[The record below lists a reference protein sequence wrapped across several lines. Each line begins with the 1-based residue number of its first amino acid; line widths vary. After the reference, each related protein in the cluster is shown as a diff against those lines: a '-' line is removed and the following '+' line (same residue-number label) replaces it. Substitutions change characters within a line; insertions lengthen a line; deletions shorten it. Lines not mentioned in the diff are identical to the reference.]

1 MAEPEKQPET
11 NNENKQPENP
21 PTQEQNPQPENP
33 PTQEQKPQTENPP
46 TQEQNPQPE
55 NPPKQEEEQKPQPE
69 NPPKQEPE
77 NPPKQ
82 EPENPPKQEPENP
95 PKQEP
100 ENPPKQE
107 PENPPKQEPENP
119 PKQEP
124 ENPPK
129 KEPENPPK
137 QEPQQPQNPP
147 AQEQNIN
154 PTPTN
159 QNPEPQQQQDNQE
172 QNRQNEIDNQN
183 QLNENQDNQIQQNE
197 EEDQDAEMEEQAQ
210 EQTNPEQVQNQPLMA
225 QIDKNAAEREKKKF
239 SQGGI
244 EDIQHEI
251 QEITKKIEHE
261 KINLRITTERLTQ
274 KEKTYNE
281 LQGKPV
287 QKTKEEI
294 EKERREHKKAV
305 KNHKLSDPII
315 RKKGK
320 EKEFYDEQVKIQ
332 KAYDKNKTDFEKLTC
347 DINELVIGNKD
358 LKQQI
363 IDLRKR
369 KVEAMKQLE
378 NIKEENKKNQ
388 EELNELL
395 NENRALK
402 GQIKYKEYKKVVE
415 FGNTQEKNFIEQRD
429 NYEDQYHELIKNY
442 VRREKE
448 TKKENAKKRQMALLG
463 SGSNTHFKGMNDK
476 DIEKQI
482 KLLAEEE
489 ISDRTPILDIA
500 IEKWTEINKSKKIT
514 LETHYENC
522 VKIEEAFKKLT
533 NFLGLDNFSELPTV
547 FKKTEQQISN
557 INFYNEKLDLQIDE
571 LEQKRDSIIEKI
583 KLLSGKQT
591 ENISNKSKFKEQKV
605 QSIKV
610 IENLIQ
616 NFEGDME
623 HKRELFLRIQ
633 PITDKYLAR
642 LSETYLVDFIPNK
655 ANIDPDIEY
664 NEQTVNKYMSNVQ
677 DYYKLIQSWDEA
689 NKAAKTDDN
698 RELDKLREEMKQKL
712 GGFEKNR
719 IISKKMVT
727 NMKNELKGGM
737 NIEDI
742 IKKASIEIS
751 KQPNLSSSFVSNP
764 YNKSLKHEP
773 NNSSMNNN
781 SQLPTEALN
790 NYNESVLNNRQN
802 SMIMYP
808 NNSSTLHNNSS
819 GQENNKVPEAA

>member
-1 MAEPEKQPET
+1 MAEPEKQPEA

-33 PTQEQKPQTENPP
+33 PTQEQKPQTETPP
-46 TQEQNPQPE
+46 TQEQ
-55 NPPKQEEEQKPQPE
+55 KP
-69 NPPKQEPE
+69 EPE

-82 EPENPPKQEPENP
+82 EPEQKPQEENPPKQAQEQKPEPENP

-100 ENPPKQE
+100 EQKPQE
-107 PENPPKQEPENP
+107 ENPPKQEPEQ
-119 PKQEP
+119 K
-124 ENPPK
+124 
-129 KEPENPPK
+129 
-137 QEPQQPQNPP
+137 PQQPPENPP
-147 AQEQNIN
+147 AQEQNTN

-159 QNPEPQQQQDNQE
+159 QNPEPQQQENQE
-172 QNRQNEIDNQN
+172 QNKPNEIDNQN
-183 QLNENQDNQIQQNE
+183 QPNENQDNQIPPNE

-210 EQTNPEQVQNQPLMA
+210 QQTNPEQDQNQPLVT
-225 QIDKNAAEREKKKF
+225 QIDKNEAEREKKKF

-294 EKERREHKKAV
+294 EKERRDHKKAV

-320 EKEFYDEQVKIQ
+320 EKEFYDNQVKIQ

-388 EELNELL
+388 EELDELL
-395 NENRALK
+395 KENKALK
-402 GQIKYKEYKKVVE
+402 DQIKYKEYKKVVD
-415 FGNTQEKNFIEQRD
+415 FGNAQEKNFIEQRD

-571 LEQKRDSIIEKI
+571 LEQRRDSIIEKI

-591 ENISNKSKFKEQKV
+591 ENISNKSKFKEQKQ

-655 ANIDPDIEY
+655 ANIDPDIDY

-689 NKAAKTDDN
+689 NKSAKGDDN

-719 IISKKMVT
+719 IISKKLVT
-727 NMKNELKGGM
+727 SMKNELKGGM

-742 IKKASIEIS
+742 IKKASLEIS
-751 KQPNLSSSFVSNP
+751 RQPNLNASFASNP

>member
-1 MAEPEKQPET
+1 MAEPEKKPET

-21 PTQEQNPQPENP
+21 PTQEQNPTPENP

-46 TQEQNPQPE
+46 TEAPKTQPE
-55 NPPKQEEEQKPQPE
+55 NPPTQEQKPQPE

-77 NPPKQ
+77 QKPQPENPPKQ
-82 EPENPPKQEPENP
+82 EAEKVQPQHENPPKQEPEQKP
-95 PKQEP
+95 EQP
-100 ENPPKQE
+100 ENPP
-107 PENPPKQEPENP
+107 P
-119 PKQEP
+119 
-124 ENPPK
+124 
-129 KEPENPPK
+129 
-137 QEPQQPQNPP
+137 
-147 AQEQNIN
+147 QEQNTN

-172 QNRQNEIDNQN
+172 QNKPNEIDNQN
-183 QLNENQDNQIQQNE
+183 QPNENQDNNIQQNE

-210 EQTNPEQVQNQPLMA
+210 EQTNPEQEQKQSLMT
-225 QIDKNAAEREKKKF
+225 QMDKNAAEREKKKF

-294 EKERREHKKAV
+294 EKERKEHKKAV

-320 EKEFYDEQVKIQ
+320 EKEFYDEQIKIQ

-378 NIKEENKKNQ
+378 SIKEENKKNQ
-388 EELNELL
+388 EELNEILK
-395 NENRALK
+395 ENQALK
-402 GQIKYKEYKKVVE
+402 DQIKYKEYKKVVD

-571 LEQKRDSIIEKI
+571 LEQRRDSIIEKI

-591 ENISNKSKFKEQKV
+591 ENISNKSKFKEQKK

-655 ANIDPDIEY
+655 ANIDPDIDY

-689 NKAAKTDDN
+689 NKAAKGDDN

-727 NMKNELKGGM
+727 TMKNELKGGM

-790 NYNESVLNNRQN
+790 NYNESALNNRQN

-819 GQENNKVPEAA
+819 GQENNKIPENA